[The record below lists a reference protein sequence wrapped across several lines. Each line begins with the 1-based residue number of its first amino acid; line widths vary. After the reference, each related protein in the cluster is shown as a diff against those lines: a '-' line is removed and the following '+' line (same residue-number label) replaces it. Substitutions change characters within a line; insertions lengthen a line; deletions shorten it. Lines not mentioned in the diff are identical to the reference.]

1 MVRHNIGNIGAYT
14 KYGHYVYLG
23 FYIKP
28 IGFVSYVIKQSQL
41 RRFRKTNYCYLL
53 AWQVSYSMIQR
64 KIIRHSQR
72 QFQLLDPYKNL
83 GTSKN

>member
-14 KYGHYVYLG
+14 KFGHYVYLG

-53 AWQVSYSMIQR
+53 AWQVSYSMIQ
-64 KIIRHSQR
+64 K
-72 QFQLLDPYKNL
+72 KNDTL
-83 GTSKN
+83 FSAAISAT